1 MTWTDSQK
9 SLIKSAIE
17 MYENKRN
24 EDTYYLGIAEGLALA
39 AYILSWDD
47 ILERYQQKDA
57 GLRYSEL
64 DVWLKEKGVTDDAKN
79 QDR

>member
-1 MTWTDSQK
+1 MTWIDSQK

-17 MYENKRN
+17 MYEDKRN
-24 EDTYYLGIAEGLALA
+24 EDTYYHGIAEGLALA

-64 DVWLKEKGVTDDAKN
+64 DTWLKKKE
-79 QDR
+79 